1 MDIQRIGAAYGT
13 RQFDSVAKNDKR
25 AAPQKKPAA
34 QSEQVEISDES
45 VKLQR
50 LSMEKLNE
58 IIEKTPDVRLK
69 VVEDIQLKIKY
80 NGYPIESNIYK
91 AIEKLVD
98 NHIIA

>member
-13 RQFDSVAKNDKR
+13 RQFDSVVKNDKR
-25 AAPQKKPAA
+25 AAPEKKTAA

-58 IIEKTPDVRLK
+58 IIDKTPDVRLK
-69 VVEDIQLKIKY
+69 VVEEIKTRIKY

-91 AIEKLVD
+91 AIKNLVE
-98 NHIIA
+98 NNII